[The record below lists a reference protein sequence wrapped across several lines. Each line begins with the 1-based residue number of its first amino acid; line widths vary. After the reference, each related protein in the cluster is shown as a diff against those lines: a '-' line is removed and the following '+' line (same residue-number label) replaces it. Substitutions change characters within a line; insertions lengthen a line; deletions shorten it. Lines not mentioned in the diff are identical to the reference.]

1 MHTNPLVS
9 IITPVFNQEPYIEE
23 TIRGVLNQTYENWEW
38 IICDDGSTDNTGN
51 IIKEVRDVRMKYIF
65 QEHMGPNHLVR
76 SFNKALS
83 MSNGKLI
90 AMLDGDDYWPDY
102 KLEVQVKNFDSPD
115 TVLSYAECIMINK
128 NGSTVQY
135 RTLPADPHIAS
146 NDPIGSS
153 LKLFLLKR
161 SCFITNSTVMLDKE
175 ALLSIGGYIEA
186 KGLWQ
191 DFPTWTR
198 LSLEGKFAANPLCLG
213 YRRMHLS
220 STSYAADPEAAMED
234 GINFLREF
242 VLSNRQKLVDLGF
255 FYDKDILEEHWKRL
269 NPYAWYYSRA
279 MVALSC
285 GSFKKAK
292 TAFKKFL
299 EKDASLKQ
307 KLIYFLVVLSSF
319 LQFDVVNPLV
329 TLKVKLA
336 KKMRVYLGSFFAR
349 NG

>member
-1 MHTNPLVS
+1 MYTNRLIS
-9 IITPVFNQEPYIEE
+9 ILTPVFNQEPYIEE
-23 TIRGVLNQTYENWEW
+23 TIRSVLNQTYENWEW
-38 IICDDGSTDNTGN
+38 IICDDGSTDNTGK
-51 IIKEVRDVRMKYIF
+51 IIKEVRDVRIKYIF
-65 QEHMGPNHLVR
+65 QEHMGPHHLVK

-115 TVLSYAECIMINK
+115 IVLSYGECIMVNK

-153 LKLFLLKR
+153 LKLFLFKR
-161 SCFITNSTVMLDKE
+161 DGFITNSTVMLDKE
-175 ALLSIGGYIEA
+175 ALLSIGGFIEA
-186 KGLWQ
+186 KGLSQ
-191 DFPTWTR
+191 DFPTWTT
-198 LSLEGKFAANPLCLG
+198 LSLEGRFAANPLCLG

-220 STSYAADPEAAMED
+220 STSYAADREAHMED

-255 FYDKDILEEHWKRL
+255 FYGRDILEEHWKRL
-269 NPYAWYYSRA
+269 NPYARYYSRA
-279 MVALSC
+279 IAALSC
-285 GSFKKAK
+285 GSFKEAK

-307 KLIYFLVVLSSF
+307 KLIYSLVVLSSF

-329 TLKVKLA
+329 TFKAKLA
-336 KKMRVYLGSFFAR
+336 KKFGSIW
-349 NG
+349 